1 MQPRHV
7 DLHGLTLDEAEAK
20 ICDTIDAIHGEATAA
35 FMTAV
40 GTDFVDVDAIERRA
54 ELMRIRD
61 EAIESMRAMAARG
74 GQGLQ

>member
-7 DLHGLTLDEAEAK
+7 DLSGLTEAEAEAK
-20 ICDTIDAIHGEATAA
+20 IRDTIDAIQGEATAA

-54 ELMRIRD
+54 ELMRV
-61 EAIESMRAMAARG
+61 IEKVRG
-74 GQGLQ
+74 GKGLQ